1 MRVQKIFRTNIVN
14 LMVWAAFFLLWA
26 SGMMNH
32 AGWSVMRQLL
42 AMIFMT
48 FGLMIQMIS
57 GVLDLSFAAE
67 ISASTCIG
75 ACLLRAGMPLIPALT
90 VVLVFHLTAGA
101 IKGFLVAQLRVNP
114 VIVTLALQIIVSNLF
129 GLFTGDHMIIFN
141 RKDVYANHTFWLCLF
156 VLAFVLTVLLC
167 FLLKRTYYGK
177 YLRILGENPKAVLE
191 SGLNYTAI
199 HVIISMASSVFYGIA
214 AMILLF
220 ITSSGS
226 SLNGSHYL
234 YPVIAAACMGGI
246 SFLNGQGR
254 VSGAWIGTLTIV
266 LFTQIIVML
275 GIQSSFETILEGL
288 IIIISSLLAMRTAN
302 N

>member
-1 MRVQKIFRTNIVN
+1 MRVQKNFRTNIVN
-14 LMVWAAFFLLWA
+14 LMVWAAFCLLWA
-26 SGMMNH
+26 AGMKNH
-32 AGWSVMRQLL
+32 VGWSVMRQLL
-42 AMIFMT
+42 TMIFMT
-48 FGLMIQMIS
+48 FGIMIQMIS
-57 GVLDLSFAAE
+57 GVLDFSFAAE

-90 VVLVFHLTAGA
+90 VVLVFHLAAGTL
-101 IKGFLVAQLRVNP
+101 KGFLVAQLRVNP

-141 RKDVYANHTFWLCLF
+141 RKDVYANRTFWLCLL
-156 VLAFVLTVLLC
+156 VLAFVLTVLLW

-177 YLRILGENPKAVLE
+177 YLRMLGENPKAVLE

-199 HVIISMASSVFYGIA
+199 HVIISMVSSIFYGIA

-246 SFLNGQGR
+246 SFLNGRGR